1 MKNDILGFAWA
12 WLALAGRKA
21 LPRLVARFRNFE
33 RPEHAPRIPA
43 GTHTCAVVYRRPPCV
58 PCSREREKNSRPELK
73 VLYSA
78 KRAHFIHLHMYG
90 RFVQLRYFFS
100 KGSVDYRFCSAA
112 VVFWGHFVQLRHF
125 CSKGPVDRLFV
136 LLLLCFLGVV
146 LVLVLASCMQRY
158 RNVLR

>member
-100 KGSVDYRFCSAA
+100 KGSVCSPRAMTNTCVRSA
-112 VVFWGHFVQLRHF
+112 LLP
-125 CSKGPVDRLFV
+125 KGTGTSRYSYPITIDR
-136 LLLLCFLGVV
+136 
-146 LVLVLASCMQRY
+146 
-158 RNVLR
+158 